1 MSVAGTGR
9 FALVLSSFVV
19 LAGCEEG
26 AKLPFLEKPLFGG
39 KKAAA
44 GAQSEASAH
53 LPVSA
58 LTVEKDVEA
67 PEVFGKTDSGLWDG
81 RPSLGGVWVAH
92 PDVKEP
98 ERALIR
104 NLDNGKE
111 IIGALFRRERANP
124 GPRFQ
129 VSSDAAAELGMLAGA
144 PSQLE
149 VVALRKEQVPVR
161 PAPGAQP
168 APPEGPVILK
178 RPGDEAAGAEGAA
191 DQPAKAGSGGQKPV
205 DQVAEMAASAI
216 EQATSAS
223 SAAEGAAAK
232 PAPEAKPAP
241 GNRPAA
247 SGLEKPYIQIGI
259 FSVKANA
266 DNTANL
272 LRNSGVVPTIR
283 KFQSKGKTYW
293 RVIVGPIAS
302 KADRKLLLQKVAG
315 LGFPD
320 AYPVT
325 N

>member
-1 MSVAGTGR
+1 M
-9 FALVLSSFVV
+9 
-19 LAGCEEG
+19 LAACEEG
-26 AKLPFLEKPLFGG
+26 AKLPFLEKPLFSGRKSATG
-39 KKAAA
+39 AAA
-44 GAQSEASAH
+44 EASAQ

-67 PEVFGKTDSGLWDG
+67 PEVFGKTETGLWDG

-144 PSQLE
+144 PANLQ
-149 VVALRKEQVPVR
+149 VVALRKEEVPVK
-161 PAPGAQP
+161 PAPGVQP
-168 APPEGPVILK
+168 APPEGPVIVS
-178 RPGDEAAGAEGAA
+178 RPGDGGKAEEEQPGKAEKAAGAQE
-191 DQPAKAGSGGQKPV
+191 KPV

-216 EQATSAS
+216 EAATSAS
-223 SAAEGAAAK
+223 SATAGQGGTAAAAAPSGK
-232 PAPEAKPAP
+232 PARAA
-241 GNRPAA
+241 GPAA
-247 SGLEKPYIQIGI
+247 TGLAKPYIQIGI

-283 KFQSKGKTYW
+283 KFDSKGKTYW
-293 RVIVGPIAS
+293 RVIVGPISS

-320 AYPVT
+320 AYPVS